1 MKVLAI
7 QNDNL
12 DAIIYRHFGR
22 VDGLLEPTLE
32 LNPHL
37 TETAIIEMGTE
48 VNLPDEETIKQGKT
62 IQSVNLWD

>member
-1 MKVLAI
+1 MKVFAI

-12 DAIIYRHFGR
+12 DAIIYRYFGR
-22 VDGLLEPTLE
+22 VDGLLEPTLA

-37 TETAIIEMGTE
+37 TDNAIIEMGTE
-48 VNLPDEETIKQGKT
+48 VNLPDEATIKQGKT